1 MERKPFPLEGG
12 RDMLSALIIDGGEP
26 QETDVN
32 MQQTHIATPVS
43 ESPHRDPQ
51 NFTRGDVLAWK
62 VVAYTAGGITVA
74 ASVAGIAALVAIVS
88 A

>member
-1 MERKPFPLEGG
+1 
-12 RDMLSALIIDGGEP
+12 
-26 QETDVN
+26 
-32 MQQTHIATPVS
+32 MQPTAVPTEVKQRQP
-43 ESPHRDPQ
+43 RDPQ

-74 ASVAGIAALVAIVS
+74 ASVAGILALVAIVT

>member
-1 MERKPFPLEGG
+1 
-12 RDMLSALIIDGGEP
+12 
-26 QETDVN
+26 
-32 MQQTHIATPVS
+32 MQQADVVTPVS
-43 ESPHRDPQ
+43 QSSQRDPQ

>member
-1 MERKPFPLEGG
+1 MQP
-12 RDMLSALIIDGGEP
+12 
-26 QETDVN
+26 TDA
-32 MQQTHIATPVS
+32 ATEVKQ
-43 ESPHRDPQ
+43 PHPRDPQ

-74 ASVAGIAALVAIVS
+74 ASAAGIIALVALVS

>member
-1 MERKPFPLEGG
+1 
-12 RDMLSALIIDGGEP
+12 
-26 QETDVN
+26 
-32 MQQTHIATPVS
+32 MQQTDVVTPFS
-43 ESPHRDPQ
+43 QSSQRDPQ

-74 ASVAGIAALVAIVS
+74 ASVAGIAALVTIVS

>member
-1 MERKPFPLEGG
+1 
-12 RDMLSALIIDGGEP
+12 
-26 QETDVN
+26 
-32 MQQTHIATPVS
+32 MQQTDVATEVQQAPQ
-43 ESPHRDPQ
+43 RDPQ

-62 VVAYTAGGITVA
+62 VVAYTAGCITVA